1 MNSRFRS
8 TILIVIFVFSSAYTG
23 GIITG
28 SVTYEGKIPRMKKF
42 DMAIEKICVMK
53 HAENPEKFTGRSE
66 ALVLGEGNT
75 MANIFVQVTAGLPE
89 KEWEA
94 PEEPV
99 ILDQNGCTY
108 MPHVLALMVGQELKF
123 LNSDSVLHNLHTLP
137 VENDEFNVTMPKF
150 LKETI
155 RTFEYA
161 EGMFPIKCDVHP
173 WMGGYVA
180 VLAHPFFD
188 VTEKN
193 GVYEI
198 NDLAPGTYT
207 IEAWHEKLGT
217 KTAEVSITADESKTI
232 DFVFKR

>member
-23 GIITG
+23 GILTG

-108 MPHVLALMVGQELKF
+108 MPHVLALMLGQELKF

>member
-1 MNSRFRS
+1 MISKFRS
-8 TILIVIFVFSSAYTG
+8 TIFIIIFVFSSAYTG
-23 GIITG
+23 GILTG

-108 MPHVLALMVGQELKF
+108 MPHVLALMLGQELKF

-207 IEAWHEKLGT
+207 IEAWHEKLVT
-217 KTAEVSITADESKTI
+217 KTAEVTITGDESITI

>member
-1 MNSRFRS
+1 MNFRFRS
-8 TILIVIFVFSSAYTG
+8 SVLIVIFTFSSAYTG

-42 DMAIEKICVMK
+42 DMTIEKICVMK
-53 HAENPEKFTGRSE
+53 HAENPEKYPGRSE

-89 KEWEA
+89 KEWET
-94 PEEPV
+94 PTEPAV
-99 ILDQNGCTY
+99 LDQNGCTY
-108 MPHVLALMVGQELKF
+108 MPHVLALMLGQELKF

-180 VLAHPFFD
+180 VLTHPFFD

-217 KTAEVSITADESKTI
+217 RTAKITIAGDETKNI